1 MAEAI
6 SDVGAVDSIRPA
18 DVAPAGTP
26 TRRLLKPISI
36 AIPLANS
43 AVFFV
48 APLGFL
54 VILGFFVVVDYQV
67 VPAFSL
73 ENYADI
79 ATHMFAKSN
88 YALSILQSLWVALTT
103 AFFATGLC
111 YAMVMALVFVVPER
125 RQRLALVLA
134 VAPFWSS
141 YILRVFSWQVL
152 LAKKGVINSG
162 LTWIGLES
170 VQLEVIYTQ
179 IATRVGLIHYLAPVM
194 IIVLYV
200 TVANIDRNLIHAAR
214 DLGATRWQAFLRVIL
229 PLSRTGLVVAA
240 SFAAIISFG
249 DVLSGAVLGGGAGTS
264 ILGSVP
270 LYSNMIM
277 VEYASSTNLPRT
289 ACLALI
295 LVAIMLLML
304 VVGARMAEHGQK
316 DMAA

>member
-1 MAEAI
+1 MTELKHDIA
-6 SDVGAVDSIRPA
+6 AVDSVGTGANPL
-18 DVAPAGTP
+18 AGSMNQ
-26 TRRLLKPISI
+26 RLLMPISI

-43 AVFFV
+43 AAFFI

-54 VILGFFVVVDYQV
+54 VILGFWVVVDYQV
-67 VPAFSL
+67 VPTFSL

-103 AFFATGLC
+103 AFVATSLC
-111 YAMVMALVFVVPER
+111 YIMVMALVFVVPEH

-134 VAPFWSS
+134 IAPFWSS
-141 YILRVFSWQVL
+141 YILRVFSWQAL

-162 LTWIGLES
+162 FIWLGLDNL
-170 VQLEVIYTQ
+170 QIDLIYTQ
-179 IATRVGLIHYLAPVM
+179 IATRIGLIHYLAPVL

-214 DLGATRWQAFLRVIL
+214 DLGATRWQVFVRVIL
-229 PLSRTGLVVAA
+229 PMSRTGIIVAA

-270 LYSNMIM
+270 LFSNMIM

-295 LVAIMLLML
+295 LVLIMLVML
-304 VVGARMAEHGQK
+304 VVGVILAERGQK
-316 DMAA
+316 DMAS

>member
-1 MAEAI
+1 MAEASSDI
-6 SDVGAVDSIRPA
+6 SAVETARAA
-18 DVAPAGTP
+18 DNPPAGSISQK
-26 TRRLLKPISI
+26 LLMPISI
-36 AIPLANS
+36 GIPLANS
-43 AVFFV
+43 AAFFI

-54 VILGFFVVVDYQV
+54 VILGFWVVVDYQV
-67 VPAFSL
+67 VPAFSF

-103 AFFATGLC
+103 AFVATSLC
-111 YAMVMALVFVVPER
+111 YVMVMALVFVVPEQ

-162 LTWIGLES
+162 FAWIGLES
-170 VQLEVIYTQ
+170 LQIDVIYTQ
-179 IATRVGLIHYLAPVM
+179 IATRIGLMHYLAPVL

-214 DLGATRWQAFLRVIL
+214 DLGATRWQVFVRVIL
-229 PLSRTGLVVAA
+229 PLSRTGIIVAA

-264 ILGSVP
+264 IFGSVP

-289 ACLALI
+289 AGLALI
-295 LVAIMLLML
+295 LVLIMLAML
-304 VVGARMAEHGQK
+304 VVGARMAERGQK